1 MKTTQYNPSPL
12 EVAFVQ
18 VLEKLQT
25 QITIEGQS
33 IVKVV
38 ANYQKDN
45 PEIIFT
51 LQDADNDKH
60 ELLVKVIQRPD
71 YN

>member
-51 LQDADNDKH
+51 LQDADGDKH